1 MADNSRQLALGTEPI
16 GKLLLRFA
24 TPAIIAM
31 TASSLYNMVDS
42 IFIGNGPNCG
52 TLAIAGLAATFP
64 LMNLSAAFGAMVGI
78 GAGAVISVKMGQRD
92 IESAEK
98 AMGNVILLNVIIGTL
113 FMICAL
119 TFLDPILLYFGA
131 SENTLPYAR
140 EYMSVLLW
148 GNVLTH
154 LYLGLNDVVRSSG
167 YPKRAMAA
175 TVTSVCVNVVF
186 NYLFIYIFEMGIAGA
201 AIGTLCSQFVAL
213 CMQIVH
219 FTRKDTFLKFKQSAF
234 VFRKKI
240 AFNILSVGCAPFI
253 TNFCGCIV
261 VMLINNGLKDYGGDM
276 YVAGY
281 GIANRIL
288 FVFFMIVGGLNQG
301 MQPICGYN
309 YGAGQLN
316 RSLRAFKLTAIVAVS
331 VMVAAWLICETI
343 PEYIIAWFAGGD
355 KELIAIASHGLR
367 IMVCVSPCI
376 GFQVVTIGLF
386 TSFGM
391 AKKSIIISLTRQML
405 FLIPFLIIL
414 PRYIGTDGVWYSMP
428 TADATACILAAIL
441 VFRHINKIR
450 NNA

>member
-1 MADNSRQLALGTEPI
+1 MENNSRQMALGTEPI

-52 TLAIAGLAATFP
+52 PLAIAGLATTFP

-78 GAGAVISVKMGQRD
+78 GAGSVIAVKMGQRD

-98 AMGNVILLNVIIGTL
+98 AMGNVILLNIIIGSL
-113 FMICAL
+113 FMAFSL
-119 TFLDPILLYFGA
+119 MFLDPILMFFGA

-175 TVTSVCVNVVF
+175 TLTSVFVNVIF
-186 NYLFIYIFEMGIAGA
+186 NYLFIFVFEMGIAGA
-201 AIGTLCSQFVAL
+201 AAGTLCSQFVAL
-213 CMQIVH
+213 CMQIYH
-219 FTRKDTFLKFKQSAF
+219 FTRPDTFLKFRRRAF

-240 AFNILSVGCAPFI
+240 AFSILSIGCAPFI
-253 TNFCGCIV
+253 TNSCACIV
-261 VMLINNGLKDYGGDM
+261 VMLINNGLQQYGGDM
-276 YVAGY
+276 YVGAY

-288 FVFFMIVGGLNQG
+288 FVFFMVVGGLNQG

-309 YGAGQLN
+309 YGAGQVK
-316 RSLRAFKLTAIVAVS
+316 RSLRAFKLTILCAIS
-331 VMVAAWLICETI
+331 VMCFAWILCQSI
-343 PEYIIAWFAGGD
+343 PEFIVSWFTTD
-355 KELIAIASHGLR
+355 QELIDIACHALR
-367 IMVCVSPCI
+367 IMICVSPCI

-391 AKKSIIISLTRQML
+391 AQKSIFISLTRQLL

-414 PRYIGTDGVWYSMP
+414 PKYFGTEGVWYSMP
-428 TADATACILAAIL
+428 MADITACILAIVL
-441 VFRHINKIR
+441 VLRLRKKFRSI
-450 NNA
+450 A